1 MKILN
6 SATTLRLKLE
16 GEEKKKNR
24 KCIFSSSMKLS
35 PDETLLQG
43 EGKNFDFDQKS
54 DNFSFLI
61 MTTTAA
67 HGVTQNWT
75 KGIQ

>member
-1 MKILN
+1 
-6 SATTLRLKLE
+6 
-16 GEEKKKNR
+16 
-24 KCIFSSSMKLS
+24 MKLS

-61 MTTTAA
+61 MTTTTA
-67 HGVTQNWT
+67 HGVTEN
-75 KGIQ
+75 